1 MKAPDRY
8 AVLGHPISHSR
19 SPWIHASFAAQTRQA
34 MSYEAIDVEPV
45 QFAPFV
51 REFFAGGGRGLNI
64 TLPHK
69 MAAVALA
76 TQQSDA
82 ARLAG
87 AVNTLWP
94 DAAGRLCAD
103 NTDGVGLARDLG
115 VNLGIEL
122 GGQRVLLL
130 GAGGAARGVLTELLK
145 AAPAELIIANRTRA
159 RAEELAAQF
168 AGAVPVRGVALAE
181 LPPPT
186 FDLIIN
192 ATSASLA
199 GEMPALSPQLLTR
212 DSVCYDLAYQSGG
225 TTFMQWARVQGARQV
240 YGGIGMLIEQA
251 AESFWLWRGVQPDT
265 APLLAELSL
274 YR

>member
-1 MKAPDRY
+1 MKPPDRY
-8 AVLGHPISHSR
+8 AVIGHPISHSR
-19 SPWIHASFAAQTRQA
+19 SPWIHARFAAQTKQA
-34 MSYEAIDVEPV
+34 MSYEAIDVGPV
-45 QFAPFV
+45 HLASFV
-51 REFFAGGGRGLNI
+51 REFFVDGGRGLNI

-69 MAAVALA
+69 VAAAALA
-76 TQQSDA
+76 AQLSDA
-82 ARLAG
+82 ARAAG

-94 DAAGRLCAD
+94 DPAGRLCAD

-122 GGQRVLLL
+122 AGRRLLLL
-130 GAGGAARGVLTELLK
+130 GAGGAARGILAALLQP
-145 AAPAELIIANRTRA
+145 APAELIIANRTRA

-168 AGAVPVRGVALAE
+168 SGAAPVRAVAHGE
-181 LPPPT
+181 LSAPP

-199 GEMPALSPQLLTR
+199 GETLALPPRILGR
-212 DSVCYDLAYQSGG
+212 DSICYDLAYQSGG
-225 TTFMQWARVQGARQV
+225 TIFTHWARANGVRHA

-251 AESFWLWRGVQPDT
+251 AESFRLWRGVSPDT
-265 APLLAELSL
+265 APLLAELSP

>member
-1 MKAPDRY
+1 MKPPDRY
-8 AVLGHPISHSR
+8 AVIGHPISHSR
-19 SPWIHASFAAQTRQA
+19 SPWIHARFAAQTKQT
-34 MSYEAIDVEPV
+34 MIYEAIDVEPA
-45 QFAPFV
+45 QFAPVV

-69 MAAVALA
+69 VAAAALA
-76 TQQSDA
+76 TQHSDA
-82 ARLAG
+82 ARAAG
-87 AVNTLWP
+87 AVNTLWQ

-122 GGQRVLLL
+122 GGRRVLLL
-130 GAGGAARGVLTELLK
+130 GAGGAARGILTALLNP
-145 AAPAELIIANRTRA
+145 APAELMIANRTRS
-159 RAEELAAQF
+159 RAEELAARF
-168 AGAVPVRGVALAE
+168 SGAGPVRAVALVE
-181 LPPPT
+181 LSMPA

-199 GEMPALSPQLLTR
+199 GETMALSPQLLSR
-212 DSVCYDLAYQSGG
+212 DSVCYDLAYQDGG
-225 TTFMQWARVQGARQV
+225 TAFMQWARARGARQV

-251 AESFWLWRGVQPDT
+251 AESFWLWRGVRPDT
-265 APLLAELSL
+265 APLLAELSP

>member
-1 MKAPDRY
+1 MKPPDRY

-19 SPWIHASFAAQTRQA
+19 SPWIHARFAAQTEQA
-34 MSYEAIDVEPV
+34 MSYEAIDVEPI
-45 QFAPFV
+45 QLASFV

-69 MAAVALA
+69 VAAAALA
-76 TQQSDA
+76 TQLSDS
-82 ARLAG
+82 ARVAG
-87 AVNTLWP
+87 AANTLWRDP
-94 DAAGRLCAD
+94 AGRLCAD

-122 GGQRVLLL
+122 GGRRLLLL
-130 GAGGAARGVLTELLK
+130 GAGGAARGILAALLQL
-145 AAPAELIIANRTRA
+145 APAELIIANRTRS

-168 AGAVPVRGVALAE
+168 AGAAPVRAVALGE
-181 LPPPT
+181 LSMPA

-199 GEMPALSPQLLTR
+199 GEALALPPQILGR
-212 DSVCYDLAYQSGG
+212 GSVCYDLAYQSGG
-225 TTFMQWARVQGARQV
+225 TTFVHWARARGARQV

-251 AESFWLWRGVQPDT
+251 AESFQLWRGVRPDT
-265 APLLAELSL
+265 APLLAELSA

>member
-1 MKAPDRY
+1 MNPPDRY

-19 SPWIHASFAAQTRQA
+19 SPWIHARFAAQTKQA
-34 MSYEAIDVEPV
+34 MSYEAIDVEPA
-45 QFAPFV
+45 QFAPVV

-69 MAAVALA
+69 VAAVALA
-76 TQQSDA
+76 KQQSEA
-82 ARLAG
+82 ARAAG

-94 DAAGRLCAD
+94 DATGQLCAD

-122 GGQRVLLL
+122 SGRRLLLL
-130 GAGGAARGVLTELLK
+130 GAGGAARGIMTALLNP
-145 AAPAELIIANRTRA
+145 APAELIIANRTRS
-159 RAEELAAQF
+159 RAEELAAKF
-168 AGAVPVRGVALAE
+168 SGTVPVRAVALGE
-181 LPPPT
+181 LSAPA

-199 GEMPALSPQLLTR
+199 GEALALSPQLLSR
-212 DSVCYDLAYQSGG
+212 DSVCYDLAYQDGG
-225 TTFMQWARVQGARQV
+225 TMFTLWARAHGVRHV

-251 AESFWLWRGVQPDT
+251 AEAFRLWRGVRPDT
-265 APLLAELSL
+265 APLLAELSR

>member
-1 MKAPDRY
+1 MKPPDRY

-19 SPWIHASFAAQTRQA
+19 SPWIHARFAAQTEQA
-34 MSYEAIDVEPV
+34 VSYEAIDVEPI
-45 QFAPFV
+45 QLASFV
-51 REFFAGGGRGLNI
+51 REFFAGGGGGLNI

-69 MAAVALA
+69 VAAAALA
-76 TQQSDA
+76 TQLSDA
-82 ARLAG
+82 ARVAG
-87 AVNTLWP
+87 AANTLWRDP
-94 DAAGRLCAD
+94 AGRLCAD

-122 GGQRVLLL
+122 TGRRLLLL
-130 GAGGAARGVLTELLK
+130 GAGGAARGILTALLNP
-145 AAPAELIIANRTRA
+145 APAELIIANRTRS

-168 AGAVPVRGVALAE
+168 SGAAAVRAVALGE
-181 LPPPT
+181 LSAPA

-199 GEMPALSPQLLTR
+199 GEALALPPKLLGR
-212 DSVCYDLAYQSGG
+212 DSVCYDLAYQDGG
-225 TTFMQWARVQGARQV
+225 TMFVQWARAHGVRHA

-251 AESFWLWRGVQPDT
+251 AESFRLWRGVRPDT
-265 APLLAELSL
+265 APLLAELSP

>member
-1 MKAPDRY
+1 
-8 AVLGHPISHSR
+8 
-19 SPWIHASFAAQTRQA
+19 

-69 MAAVALA
+69 VAAAALA
-76 TQQSDA
+76 TQHSDA
-82 ARLAG
+82 ARAAG
-87 AVNTLWP
+87 AVNTLWQ

-103 NTDGVGLARDLG
+103 NTDGAGLARDLG

-122 GGQRVLLL
+122 GGRRVLLL
-130 GAGGAARGVLTELLK
+130 GAGGAARGILTALLNP
-145 AAPAELIIANRTRA
+145 APAELIIANRTRS
-159 RAEELAAQF
+159 RAEELAARF
-168 AGAVPVRGVALAE
+168 SGAVPVRAVALGE
-181 LPPPT
+181 LSMPA

-199 GEMPALSPQLLTR
+199 GETMALSPQLLSR
-212 DSVCYDLAYQSGG
+212 DTVCYDLAYQSGG
-225 TTFMQWARVQGARQV
+225 TTFVHWARARGARQV

-251 AESFWLWRGVQPDT
+251 AESFQLWRGVRPDT
-265 APLLAELSL
+265 APLLAELSP

>member
-19 SPWIHASFAAQTRQA
+19 SPWIHASFAAQAKQA

-69 MAAVALA
+69 VTAAALA
-76 TQQSDA
+76 TQHSDA
-82 ARLAG
+82 AHAAG
-87 AVNTLWP
+87 AVNTLWQ
-94 DAAGRLCAD
+94 DATGRLCAD

-115 VNLGIEL
+115 VNLGIVL
-122 GGQRVLLL
+122 GSRRVLVL
-130 GAGGAARGVLTELLK
+130 GAGGAVRGILAEVLK
-145 AAPAELIIANRTRA
+145 AAPAELFIANRTRS
-159 RAEELAAQF
+159 RAEELAARF
-168 AGAVPVRGVALAE
+168 AGAIPVRAAAFDE
-181 LPPPT
+181 LST
-186 FDLIIN
+186 TAFDLIIN

-199 GEMPALSPQLLTR
+199 GEMPALSPRLLTR

-225 TTFMQWARVQGARQV
+225 TTFMQWARARGARQV

-251 AESFWLWRGVQPDT
+251 AESFWLWRGVRPDT
-265 APLLAELSL
+265 APLLAELSP